1 MIYYVCNNSN
11 ASEIFIVVENVFY
24 CFCTTQN
31 TLNSTFFSF
40 SFYVVNFESYI
51 EEADSPG
58 DARINLEYSIRIEIK
73 LNRMKTFNLE
83 IIKNAKFQWH

>member
-24 CFCTTQN
+24 CFCTAQCN
-31 TLNSTFFSF
+31 TLNSTFFLF
-40 SFYVVNFESYI
+40 SFYVVNFESYNTKY
-51 EEADSPG
+51 
-58 DARINLEYSIRIEIK
+58 NLEYSIRIEIK

>member
-11 ASEIFIVVENVFY
+11 ASEIFIVVESVFY
-24 CFCTTQN
+24 CFCTAQSN

-40 SFYVVNFESYI
+40 SFYVVNFESYNTKN
-51 EEADSPG
+51 
-58 DARINLEYSIRIEIK
+58 NLEYSIRIEIK